1 MNVKAILSKR
11 PLPLRITAAVIA
23 FAMIGWLLWGANDLL
38 GNPISYYLV
47 KTNAEK
53 YVAENYADKGYVL
66 EGVGYNFKF
75 KSYCAY
81 FSKPGSEDCRFTAY
95 YNANGKFSG
104 TTSESRV
111 LNGENTRSRLN
122 ERYRKLV
129 DTVVDSPSFP
139 FESDIAFGELI
150 FERDSDEEHD
160 FGLPQSVLAP
170 DAICDITKLGEMAGL
185 LVIYVN
191 TEDVS
196 PENAADIL
204 LEINSLMEQGGVPF
218 YAIDL
223 TLSTTEPDYADRE
236 HYVIMNFHR
245 SDIYEDGLI
254 TRVEN
259 NHQQTE
265 ARWAELDK
273 ER

>member
-1 MNVKAILSKR
+1 MSIKAILSKR

-23 FAMIGWLLWGANDLL
+23 FAMIGCLLWLAKNLL

-66 EGVGYNFKF
+66 EGVGYSFKF
-75 KSYCAY
+75 DRYYAY
-81 FSKPGSEDCRFTAY
+81 IAKPGSEDCRFTAY
-95 YNANGKFSG
+95 YNANGKFG
-104 TTSESRV
+104 QDDYESRV
-111 LNGENTRSRLN
+111 LNGGNTGSRLHM
-122 ERYRKLV
+122 RYRELADSV
-129 DTVVDSPSFP
+129 LESPSFP
-139 FESDIAFGELI
+139 YKSDIAFTELI
-150 FERDSDEEHD
+150 FERDSDGEHD

-170 DAICDITKLGEMAGL
+170 DAIYDIAQLGEMAGL
-185 LVIYVN
+185 LVIYVD
-191 TEDVS
+191 TENVS